1 MEMRAKSMVLIL
13 VNLVMAAVLIAAPAG
28 ERSANWLFDCC
39 QGEGPNAHCCED
51 CCLLTHDCDRDLDC
65 RGPAP
70 Q

>member
-28 ERSANWLFDCC
+28 ESPATWIRDCC
-39 QGEGPNAHCCED
+39 QGEGPNAHCCKR
-51 CCLLTHDCDRDLDC
+51 CCWLTKNCNTDLDC
-65 RGPAP
+65 QRPAP